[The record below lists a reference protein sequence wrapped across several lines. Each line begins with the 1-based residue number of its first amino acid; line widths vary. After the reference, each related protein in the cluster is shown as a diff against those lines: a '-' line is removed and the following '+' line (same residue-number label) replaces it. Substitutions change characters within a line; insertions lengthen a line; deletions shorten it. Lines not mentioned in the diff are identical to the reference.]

1 LGAAALTVA
10 LTALIAGC
18 AHSYP
23 ESVFHRRTDF
33 NRDVDFLFKILIY
46 LGTFVFIFV
55 EAILVWTLIKFR
67 QRPGQKTPDT
77 HVHGNTALEI
87 TWTVVPALILALIAI
102 PTVRTIFKTQAT
114 ARSDALQVE
123 VIGHQ
128 WWWEFRYPQYGVV
141 TANELYLP
149 IGRTVNFTLHT
160 EDVLHSFWIPA
171 LGGKRDLIANHTNY
185 LWFTPDSV
193 QDGAYNGACAEY
205 CGTNHANMRFK
216 VFTVTPAEFASWAA
230 NQAAPAVGATATAAT
245 PTGPTPAAIAAV
257 ASNPDLAQ
265 ATAPAGARVK
275 STMNGGKNPN
285 IGSGP
290 TAPSTGPVGAGVPPT
305 QLATNVQQAGFTA
318 FPRENI
324 PAYAVPETPLPAG
337 LDFDES
343 LLAKG
348 DPANGAK
355 LMAGAGTCIAC
366 HTVKGTPMSF
376 GVTGPNLTHIA
387 SRTTIGAGLY
397 PNDARHLARW
407 IKNARVMKP
416 SIIMPTLGMG
426 QYDPV
431 LKAKMNY
438 GLTDQQIADIVA
450 YLQTLK

>member
-1 LGAAALTVA
+1 
-10 LTALIAGC
+10 
-18 AHSYP
+18 
-23 ESVFHRRTDF
+23 F

-160 EDVLHSFWIPA
+160 QDVLHSFWIPA

-185 LWFTPDSV
+185 LWFTPDST
-193 QDGAYNGACAEY
+193 QDNVYNGACAEY
-205 CGTNHANMRFK
+205 CGTNHGNMRFK

-230 NQAAPAVGATATAAT
+230 NQAAPAVGSLPAPSPSAA
-245 PTGPTPAAIAAV
+245 AAQIAA
-257 ASNPDLAQ
+257 NPDVVQ
-265 ATAPAGARVK
+265 SIAPAGARVK
-275 STMNGGKNPN
+275 STMNGGKNPD

-290 TAPSTGPVGAGVPPT
+290 TAPSTGPVGAGVPAT
-305 QLATNVQQAGFTA
+305 QPAANVQLAGFTTY
-318 FPRENI
+318 PRANV
-324 PAYAVPETPLPAG
+324 PAYAIPQTPLPAG
-337 LDFDES
+337 LGFDET

-355 LMAGAGTCIAC
+355 LMVGAGTCALC
-366 HTVKGTPMSF
+366 HSIKG
-376 GVTGPNLTHIA
+376 N
-387 SRTTIGAGLY
+387 AG
-397 PNDARHLARW
+397 
-407 IKNARVMKP
+407 
-416 SIIMPTLGMG
+416 
-426 QYDPV
+426 
-431 LKAKMNY
+431 
-438 GLTDQQIADIVA
+438 IVGE
-450 YLQTLK
+450 